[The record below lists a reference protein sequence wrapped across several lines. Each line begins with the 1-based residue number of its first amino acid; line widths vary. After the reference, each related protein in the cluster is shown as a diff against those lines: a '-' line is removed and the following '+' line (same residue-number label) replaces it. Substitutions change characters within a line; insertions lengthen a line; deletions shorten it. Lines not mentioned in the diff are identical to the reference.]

1 MKTQW
6 NIKDPLHPT
15 TIARLLSELE
25 GATYI
30 LNCIEDED
38 ALSFL
43 NELKSKYYKLYFK
56 QVKEY
61 KNK

>member
-1 MKTQW
+1 MKTKW

-15 TIARLLSELE
+15 TIARLISELE

-30 LNCIEDED
+30 LDCIEDVE

-43 NELKSKYYKLYFK
+43 NELKSKYYKLYFQ
-56 QVKEY
+56 QVKKY
-61 KNK
+61 Q